1 MYKLFFCI
9 FEDHTVLW
17 DLIQWGSYVAT
28 LRYLLSLFVPLGA
41 TRCYALYHSL
51 SLVVPLAV
59 ARWSWLALTRTFDFK
74 KCFEPLHQ
82 LCCKLTSC
90 GIWNSVESMK
100 TLNLTITE
108 FHSCGNVFLKNF
120 TFLRNFTTKKTLL
133 GPGII
138 YLVPWN
144 IGKLIMNQVNNT
156 AQEMN
161 FLFCW

>member
-1 MYKLFFCI
+1 MRI
-9 FEDHTVLW
+9 IRGHP
-17 DLIQWGSYVAT
+17 
-28 LRYLLSLFVPLGA
+28 SLFVVTFCT
-41 TRCYALYHSL
+41 TRCHSL
-51 SLVVPLAV
+51 LFVVSLVVTCCT
-59 ARWSWLALTRTFDFK
+59 ARCRSMCHSSFDKQSFWSWLAWTQTFDFK
-74 KCFEPLHQ
+74 KCFEILHQ
-82 LCCKLTSC
+82 LCCKLISC
-90 GIWNSVESMK
+90 GIWNSGESMK

-108 FHSCGNVFLKNF
+108 FHSCGNIFLKNF
-120 TFLRNFTTKKTLL
+120 TFLRNFTTKKTVL